1 MTNFIRMGNAPD
13 CVPRFD
19 LKKKLTLFCVLASFS
34 QMQAYT
40 ISFKSITGQE
50 RTQQQKSISGQVN
63 DENGMP
69 LPGATVSI
77 RDTKIGTITD
87 FDGNFTLKLDAN
99 SKILVVSSIGYKTI
113 ELPIGNRSEFKVSLK
128 PSSEGLDEVVVVGYG
143 TQKKESVVSAITTIP
158 VGEIKGPSSN
168 LTTMMAGRVSG
179 MIAYQ
184 RSGEPGSDNSDFF
197 IRGLGSF
204 GSGKVNPLILIDGI
218 ESTSTDMARLQP
230 DDIETFSVLKDA
242 SAASIYGARGANGV
256 VLITTKSG
264 KDGKLKVKF
273 RQENKISSNTRNFK
287 FADNITYMQLANEAV
302 LTRNP
307 IGVLPYSQ
315 TKIDRTGQPGSNPYL
330 YPDNNWIDQL
340 IKDYTFNQGYNLS
353 VSGGSDKAQYY
364 VASTYNIDNGVL
376 KVDDVNNFNSNI
388 KLRNYSFRS
397 NVNMKLTPTT
407 EGIVRLYGQFDD
419 YTGPLGG
426 QDPNDSSKWV
436 SGGGNIFNKAVW
448 SNPVAFPA
456 TYPSELLPYIDHPL
470 FGGAVT
476 GNGSTTLLTNP
487 YAEMVKG
494 YEVYKA
500 STIQTQIELKQDLKM
515 VTPGLRARA
524 MAYVRR
530 YSYYRLSRQYNPFY
544 YSATLNPDTQE
555 ISLNLLNSGAEGSIG
570 TTGTEYL
577 NYSEGAKNLSSTI
590 YLESAVNY
598 NKTFA
603 EKHEVSG
610 MLINIVQS
618 NESGNAGNL
627 QSSLPSRNFGLSGRF
642 TYAYDSRYLAEVNF
656 GYNGSERFAKNN
668 RFGFFP
674 SFAAGYVISNEK
686 FFEPLLD
693 VVSNL
698 KFRAS
703 FGWVGNDQIG
713 DSADRFFYL
722 SNVSLNDA
730 NYGSS
735 FGELNGYYRPGV
747 SISRYANSKISW
759 ERSRQINIGMD
770 LKLFNSINIVVD
782 AFKQTRSNILQK
794 RSNIGSTLG
803 LSVIPSTNFGEAESK
818 GLDMSITYNRKFGEH
833 WFTNLRGN
841 FTYSTSKILKYDENY
856 YPPELDYLYKKGN
869 SIAQTYGYIAER
881 LFVDDQEAANSPKQ
895 FGTYGGGD
903 IKYRDVNGDGV
914 ITSLDQVPIGY
925 PTSPEIIYGFG
936 GTLGYKDFDF
946 SLFFQGSARSSFFIN
961 SKNISPFVTNG
972 GAQNGLLEVVAND
985 HWSEDNRDV
994 YAFWPRLS
1002 NNFVENN
1009 NQTSTWWMR
1018 NGAFLR
1024 LKSVEL
1030 GYNVPKSF
1038 VDKYHISGLRLY
1050 ANTTNP
1056 VVFSQFKLWDPEM
1069 GGNGLGYPVQSTYN
1083 FGILLDL

>member
-1 MTNFIRMGNAPD
+1 MTNFIRKGKAPD
-13 CVPRFD
+13 SVPRFD
-19 LKKKLTLFCVLASFS
+19 LKKKLTIFCALVSLS
-34 QMQAYT
+34 QAQAYT
-40 ISFKSITGQE
+40 INFTSADGLQSV
-50 RTQQQKSISGQVN
+50 QQQKSISGQVN

-87 FDGNFTLKLDAN
+87 FDGKFTLRLDAD
-99 SKILVVSSIGYKTI
+99 SKVLVISSVGYQTMELSIGS
-113 ELPIGNRSEFKVSLK
+113 RSEFKLSLK
-128 PSSEGLDEVVVVGYG
+128 PSSEGLNEVVVVGYG

-184 RSGEPGSDNSDFF
+184 RTGEPGSDNSDFF

-218 ESTSTDMARLQP
+218 ESTTTDMARLQP
-230 DDIETFSVLKDA
+230 DDIDSFSVLKDA

-273 RQENKISSNTRNFK
+273 RQENKISSNTKNFK
-287 FADNITYMQLANEAV
+287 FADNITYMELANEAV
-302 LTRNP
+302 LTRNS

-330 YPDNNWIDQL
+330 YPNNNWIDQL
-340 IKDYTFNQGYNLS
+340 IKNHTFNQGYNLN

-376 KVDDVNNFNSNI
+376 KVDDLNNFNSNI

-407 EGIVRLYGQFDD
+407 EGIIRLYGQFDD

-426 QDPNDSSKWV
+426 NDANGNWV

-456 TYPSELLPYIDHPL
+456 TYPRELLPYIDHPL

-515 VTPGLRARA
+515 FTPGLRARA
-524 MAYVRR
+524 MTYVRR
-530 YSYYRLSRQYNPFY
+530 YSYYRVSRQYNPFF

-577 NYSEGAKNLSSTI
+577 NYSEGSKDLSSTI
-590 YLESAVNY
+590 YLETAVNY
-598 NKTFA
+598 NRTFA
-603 EKHEVSG
+603 DKHEVSG
-610 MLINIVQS
+610 MLINILQS
-618 NESGNAGNL
+618 KESGNAGNL
-627 QSSLPSRNFGLSGRF
+627 QASLPSRNFGLSGRF
-642 TYAYDSRYLAEVNF
+642 TYAFDSKYLAEINF

-686 FFEPLLD
+686 FFEPLLN

-713 DSADRFFYL
+713 NTSDRFFYL
-722 SNVSLNDA
+722 SNVNLGDG
-730 NYGSS
+730 NYGAS
-735 FGELNGYYRPGV
+735 FGELNGYVRPGV
-747 SISRYANSKISW
+747 SISRYANDKISW
-759 ERSRQINIGMD
+759 ERSEQINFGMD
-770 LKLFNSINIVVD
+770 LKLFNAIDIVVD
-782 AFKQTRSNILQK
+782 AFKQTRSNILQA

-803 LSVIPSTNFGEAESK
+803 LSVIPATNFGMAESK
-818 GLDMSITYNRKFGEH
+818 GVDMSINYNRRFGDN

-856 YPPELDYLYKKGN
+856 YPEELSYLYKKGN

-881 LFVDDQEAANSPKQ
+881 LFVDDQEAANSPRQ

-914 ITSLDQVPIGY
+914 ITSLDMVPIGY

-961 SKNISPFVTNG
+961 PRNISPFVTNG

-985 HWSEDNRDV
+985 HWSEDNRNV

-1002 NNFVENN
+1002 NNFIENN
-1009 NQTSTWWMR
+1009 NQSSTWWMR

-1030 GYNVPKSF
+1030 GYNVPKN
-1038 VDKYHISGLRLY
+1038 VLDHWHISGLRLY

>member
-1 MTNFIRMGNAPD
+1 MKKVPD
-13 CVPRFD
+13 CAFGFD
-19 LKKKLTLFCVLASFS
+19 LRKKLTLFCVLASLS
-34 QMQAYT
+34 QAQAYT
-40 ISFKSITGQE
+40 INYASEKGLLKV
-50 RTQQQKSISGQVN
+50 QQQKSISGQIN

-87 FDGNFTLKLDAN
+87 FDGKFTLKIDAN
-99 SKILVVSSIGYKTI
+99 SKVLVVSSIGYQTI
-113 ELPIGNRSEFKVSLK
+113 ELQIGNRTDFKVQLK
-128 PSSEGLDEVVVVGYG
+128 PSSEGLEEVVVVGFG

-218 ESTSTDMARLQP
+218 ESTATDMARVQP
-230 DDIETFSVLKDA
+230 DDIESFSVLKDA

-273 RQENKISSNTRNFK
+273 RQENKISGNTKNFK

-315 TKIDRTGQPGSNPYL
+315 TKIDRTAAGADPIL
-330 YPDNNWIDQL
+330 YPNNNWIDQL

-376 KVDDVNNFNSNI
+376 KVDNLNNFNSNI

-397 NVNMKLTPTT
+397 NVNMKLTPST
-407 EGIVRLYGQFDD
+407 EAIVRLYGQFDD

-426 QDPNDSSKWV
+426 NDANGNWV

-456 TYPSELLPYIDHPL
+456 TYPNELLPYIEHPL

-500 STIQTQIELKQDLKM
+500 STIQTQIELKQDLKAF
-515 VTPGLRARA
+515 TPGLRARA
-524 MAYVRR
+524 MGYVRR
-530 YSYYRLSRQYNPFY
+530 YSYYRVSRQYNPFF
-544 YSATLNPDTQE
+544 YSAMVNPDTEE
-555 ISLNLLNSGAEGSIG
+555 ISLTLLNSGTEGSIG
-570 TTGTEYL
+570 TPGTEYL
-577 NYSEGAKNLSSTI
+577 NYSEGAKNLTSTL
-590 YLESAVNY
+590 YLETAVNY
-598 NKTFA
+598 NRVFA
-603 EKHEVSG
+603 EKHDVSG
-610 MLINIVQS
+610 MLINIMQT

-642 TYAYDSRYLAEVNF
+642 TYAYDSRYLAEINF
-656 GYNGSERFAKNN
+656 GYNGSERFAQNN

-674 SFAAGYVISNEK
+674 SFAVGYSISNEK

-693 VVSNL
+693 VVSSL

-703 FGWVGNDQIG
+703 YGWVGNDQIG
-713 DSADRFFYL
+713 NSADRFFYL
-722 SNVSLNDA
+722 SNVNLNDA
-730 NYGSS
+730 NYGAS
-735 FGELNGYYRPGV
+735 FGDLNGYYRPGV
-747 SISRYANSKISW
+747 SISRYANEKISW
-759 ERSRQINIGMD
+759 ERSKQINIGMD

-782 AFKQTRSNILQK
+782 AFKQTRSNILQT

-803 LSVIPSTNFGEAESK
+803 LAVTPSTNFGQAESQ
-818 GLDMSITYNRKFGEH
+818 GMDMSINYNEHFGDN
-833 WFTNLRGN
+833 WFVNFRGN
-841 FTYSTSKILKYDENY
+841 LTYSTSKILKYDENY
-856 YPPELDYLYKKGN
+856 YPPELDYLYRKGN
-869 SIAQTYGYIAER
+869 SIAQSYGYIAER
-881 LFVDDQEAANSPKQ
+881 LFVDDQEAANSPRQ

-961 SKNISPFVTNG
+961 PRNISPFVTNG
-972 GAQNGLLEVVAND
+972 GAQNGLLKVVADD

-1002 NNFVENN
+1002 NNFIDNN
-1009 NQTSTWWMR
+1009 NQSSTWWMR

-1030 GYNVPKSF
+1030 GYNLPDKI
-1038 VDKYHISGLRLY
+1038 VDKFHISGLRVY

>member
-1 MTNFIRMGNAPD
+1 MTKFIRIKKAPD
-13 CVPRFD
+13 YVSRFN
-19 LKKKLTLFCVLASFS
+19 LKKRLTVVMLLVSLCQIQAKTTSFEKLTKEI
-34 QMQAYT
+34 QQEKT
-40 ISFKSITGQE
+40 INGVVTDEKGETVPGASITEEG
-50 RTQQQKSISGQVN
+50 TS
-63 DENGMP
+63 NG
-69 LPGATVSI
+69 T
-77 RDTKIGTITD
+77 TTD
-87 FDGNFTLKLDAN
+87 FDGKFTLKLTGR
-99 SKILVVSSIGYKTI
+99 SKTLIVSFMGYETIKVLIENKTDLKI
-113 ELPIGNRSEFKVSLK
+113 SLK
-128 PSSEGLDEVVVVGYG
+128 PSSEELKEVVVVGYG
-143 TQKKESVVSAITTIP
+143 TQKKTSVVSSITTIP

-204 GSGKVNPLILIDGI
+204 GSGKVNPLILIDGV
-218 ESTSTDMARLQP
+218 ESTSTDMARLQA
-230 DDIETFSVLKDA
+230 DDIEAFSVLKDA

-273 RQENKISSNTRNFK
+273 RQENKISSNSRNFK
-287 FADNITYMQLANEAV
+287 FADNITYMELANEAI

-315 TKIDRTGQPGSNPYL
+315 TKIDRTEQPGSNPYL
-330 YPDNNWIDQL
+330 YPSNNWIDKL

-376 KVDDVNNFNSNI
+376 KVDDLNNFNSNI

-407 EGIVRLYGQFDD
+407 EGIVRLYAQFDD

-426 QDPNDSSKWV
+426 NDANGNWV

-456 TYPSELLPYIDHPL
+456 TYPNELLPYIDHPL
-470 FGGAVT
+470 FGGAIT

-500 STIQTQIELKQDLKM
+500 STIQTQFELKQDLKAL
-515 VTPGLRARA
+515 TPGLKARA
-524 MAYVRR
+524 MGYIRR
-530 YSYYRLSRQYNPFY
+530 YSYYRLSRQYNPFF

-555 ISLNLLNSGAEGSIG
+555 ISLNVLNGGGEGSLQPV
-570 TTGTEYL
+570 GTEYL
-577 NYSEGAKNLSSTI
+577 NYSEGAKNLSSTL
-590 YLESAVNY
+590 YVETAVNY

-603 EKHEVSG
+603 EKHDVSG
-610 MLINIVQS
+610 MLINILQS

-642 TYAYDSRYLAEVNF
+642 TYAYDNRYLTEINF
-656 GYNGSERFAKNN
+656 GYNGSERFAKSS

-674 SFAAGYVISNEK
+674 SFAAGYIISNEK

-713 DSADRFFYL
+713 NSSDRFFYL
-722 SNVSLNDA
+722 SNVNLNDG
-730 NYGSS
+730 NYGAN
-735 FGELNGYYRPGV
+735 FGELNGYTRPGV
-747 SISRYANSKISW
+747 SISRYANEKISW

-770 LKLFNSINIVVD
+770 LKLFNSVTIVVD
-782 AFKQTRSNILQK
+782 AFKQIRSNILQT

-803 LSVIPSTNFGEAESK
+803 LSVTPSTNFGQAESK
-818 GLDMSITYNRKFGEH
+818 GLDMSITYNKKIGDN
-833 WFTNLRGN
+833 WWTNLRGN

-869 SIAQTYGYIAER
+869 SIAQNYGYIAER

-914 ITSLDQVPIGY
+914 ITSLDKAPIGY

-961 SKNISPFVTNG
+961 PQNISPFVTNG
-972 GAQNGLLEVVAND
+972 GAQNGLLDVVAND
-985 HWSEDNRDV
+985 HWSEENRDV

-1002 NNFVENN
+1002 SNFIENN
-1009 NQTSTWWMR
+1009 NQSSTWWMR

-1024 LKSVEL
+1024 LKSVEM
-1030 GYNVPKSF
+1030 GYNVPKNITE
-1038 VDKYHISGLRLY
+1038 KYSISGLRLY

>member
-1 MTNFIRMGNAPD
+1 MKKAPD
-13 CVPRFD
+13 GASGFD
-19 LKKKLTLFCVLASFS
+19 LRKKLTLFCVLASLS
-34 QMQAYT
+34 QVQAYP
-40 ISFKSITGQE
+40 INYASETGLQKV
-50 RTQQQKSISGQVN
+50 QQQKSISGQIN

-87 FDGNFTLKLDAN
+87 FDGKFTLKLDAN
-99 SKILVVSSIGYKTI
+99 SKVLVISSMGYQTQ
-113 ELPIGNRSEFKVSLK
+113 ELTIGNRTDFKVSLK
-128 PSSEGLDEVVVVGYG
+128 PTSEGLNEVVVVGYG

-218 ESTSTDMARLQP
+218 ESTATDMARLQP
-230 DDIETFSVLKDA
+230 DDIEAFSVLKDA

-273 RQENKISSNTRNFK
+273 RQENKVSGNTKNFK

-330 YPDNNWIDQL
+330 YPNNNWIDQL

-376 KVDDVNNFNSNI
+376 KVDNLNNFNSNI

-426 QDPNDSSKWV
+426 NDANGNWV

-456 TYPSELLPYIDHPL
+456 TYPAELLPYIEHPL

-500 STIQTQIELKQDLKM
+500 STVQTQLELKQDLKAF
-515 VTPGLRARA
+515 TPGLRARA

-530 YSYYRLSRQYNPFY
+530 YSYYRVSRQYNPFY

-577 NYSEGAKNLSSTI
+577 NYSEGAKNITSTI
-590 YLESAVNY
+590 YLESALNY
-598 NKTFA
+598 NRTFA

-642 TYAYDSRYLAEVNF
+642 TYAYDSKYLAEINF
-656 GYNGSERFAKNN
+656 GYNGSERFAQNN

-686 FFEPLLD
+686 FFEPLLS

-713 DSADRFFYL
+713 NASDRFFYL
-722 SNVSLNDA
+722 SNVSLNDL
-730 NYGSS
+730 NYGALFGDLSLSS
-735 FGELNGYYRPGV
+735 YYRPGV
-747 SISRYANSKISW
+747 SISRYANPNISW
-759 ERSRQINIGMD
+759 ERSQQTNIGMD

-782 AFKQTRSNILQK
+782 AFKQRRSNILQT

-803 LSVIPSTNFGEAESK
+803 LSVTPSTNFGEAESK
-818 GLDMSITYNRKFGEH
+818 GMDMSITYNKRFGDN

-841 FTYSTSKILKYDENY
+841 FTYSSSKILKYDENY
-856 YPPELDYLYKKGN
+856 YPPELAYLYKKGN

-914 ITSLDQVPIGY
+914 ITTLDQVPIGY
-925 PTSPEIIYGFG
+925 PTAPEIIYGFG

-961 SKNISPFVTNG
+961 PRNISPFVTNG

-985 HWSEDNRDV
+985 HWSEDNRNV

-1002 NNFVENN
+1002 NNFVDNN
-1009 NQTSTWWMR
+1009 NQSSTWWMR

-1030 GYNVPKSF
+1030 GYNVPKGF
-1038 VDKYHISGLRLY
+1038 LDKYHISGLRLY